1 MDVGKF
7 NLLINHTEKE
17 KKRKPYAI
25 VSVPASMKQV
35 SIKGV
40 YCYRLVNKVLVN
52 KVLLNNTLLNNTLL
66 NKILLN
72 KILLNNISFN
82 NGGTCLSVPPFLALL
97 QFL

>member
-40 YCYRLVNKVLVN
+40 YCYLLVN
-52 KVLLNNTLLNNTLL
+52 KVLLNKTLL
-66 NKILLN
+66 NKTLLN

>member
-40 YCYRLVNKVLVN
+40 YCYLLVN
-52 KVLLNNTLLNNTLL
+52 KVLLNNTLLNNT
-66 NKILLN
+66 LLN

>member
-40 YCYRLVNKVLVN
+40 YCYLLVN
-52 KVLLNNTLLNNTLL
+52 KVLLNKT
-66 NKILLN
+66 LLN